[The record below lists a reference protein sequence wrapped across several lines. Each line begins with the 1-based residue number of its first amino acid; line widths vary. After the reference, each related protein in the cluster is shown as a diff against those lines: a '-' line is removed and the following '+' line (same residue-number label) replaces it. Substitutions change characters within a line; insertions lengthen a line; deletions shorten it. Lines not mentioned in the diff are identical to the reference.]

1 MSSFKGSYIYAVD
14 SKGRISLP
22 ARLRKSLSP
31 EANESFTITRGFE
44 KCLFVYPLD
53 EWTRLEQNLR
63 ALSPYDP
70 HDRLF
75 MRRLLENATESQLD
89 GQARITIP
97 QQLLGYAEIRDEVRI
112 IGTLDKIE
120 LWNPQVY
127 DEYIALQS
135 ESYEEIAAKVMR
147 RV

>member
-1 MSSFKGSYIYAVD
+1 
-14 SKGRISLP
+14 
-22 ARLRKSLSP
+22 
-31 EANESFTITRGFE
+31 
-44 KCLFVYPLD
+44 VYPLD